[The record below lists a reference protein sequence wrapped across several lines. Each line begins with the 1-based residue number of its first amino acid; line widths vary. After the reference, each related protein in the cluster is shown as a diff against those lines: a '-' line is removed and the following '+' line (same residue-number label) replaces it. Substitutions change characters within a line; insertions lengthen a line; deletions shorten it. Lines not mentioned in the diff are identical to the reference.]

1 MRKKLLKMIE
11 TIIVKS
17 VTETSESTTEET
29 TINFPFSFNDE
40 GAEDIVSAFN

>member
-1 MRKKLLKMIE
+1 MKVIE

-17 VTETSESTTEET
+17 TAETSESTTEET
-29 TINFPFSFNDE
+29 TNFPFSFTDE